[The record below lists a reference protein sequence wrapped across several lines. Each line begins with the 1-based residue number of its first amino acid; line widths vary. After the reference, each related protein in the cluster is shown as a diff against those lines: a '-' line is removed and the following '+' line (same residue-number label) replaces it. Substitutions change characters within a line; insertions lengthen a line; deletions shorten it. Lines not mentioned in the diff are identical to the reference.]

1 MKRMLNRWM
10 KWILVGAMASMVA
23 ACGTA
28 LRNAPVVDRSP
39 SPPVE
44 TAPSAKPET
53 APAVIDNRPSYVVKK
68 GDTLNRIAQEQG
80 ISRNDLIAWNDLKNP
95 NDIKVDQVLKLAPP
109 PLAGGAQT
117 ASVNPNAGVEIKSI
131 NSVNPAL
138 NKTSPKGDKKPY
150 SEANLAELQK
160 SDSGLTADD
169 APKVAAST
177 TTTAPTPA
185 APVVAPTA
193 GAGAGTPAATEQ
205 TNIDW
210 MWPTEGKVI
219 ASFEETKNKGIDIA
233 GKLGQSI
240 FAAAAGK
247 VIYEGSGI
255 RGYGN
260 LVIIK
265 HLNSPYLSAYAH
277 NKVNLVK
284 EGDTI
289 KKGQKIAEMGN
300 SDTDKVKL
308 HFEIRQQGKSVESVD
323 PVKLLPAR

>member
-1 MKRMLNRWM
+1 MKNFFRKLTLLL
-10 KWILVGAMASMVA
+10 IVSVIAG
-23 ACGTA
+23 CGTA
-28 LRNAPVVDRSP
+28 LRNAPVVDRNPNAGAESA
-39 SPPVE
+39 PPVKN
-44 TAPSAKPET
+44 ADAG
-53 APAVIDNRPSYVVKK
+53 AVVVDNRPSYVVKK

-109 PLAGGAQT
+109 NLAGGAQT
-117 ASVNPNAGVEIKSI
+117 TSVNPNSGVEIKSI
-131 NSVNPAL
+131 TTINPAT
-138 NKTSPKGDKKPY
+138 NKSSPKGDKKPY

-160 SDSGLTADD
+160 ADSGLSNADD
-169 APKVAAST
+169 GVKPT
-177 TTTAPTPA
+177 TPA
-185 APVVAPTA
+185 APAGNVATA
-193 GAGAGTPAATEQ
+193 LPAVTPAAAPEQ
-205 TNIDW
+205 VKIEW
-210 MWPTEGKVI
+210 MWPAEGKVV
-219 ASFEETKNKGIDIA
+219 ATFDETKNKGIDIA
-233 GKLGQSI
+233 GKLGQSV

-284 EGDTI
+284 EGDAI

-300 SDTDKVKL
+300 SDTDSVKL

-323 PVKLLPAR
+323 PVKLLPSR

>member
-1 MKRMLNRWM
+1 MMKKFLKRLSLL
-10 KWILVGAMASMVA
+10 IVAGAAVA
-23 ACGTA
+23 VVTGCGTT

-39 SPPVE
+39 STPAEPAPV
-44 TAPSAKPET
+44 AKPE
-53 APAVIDNRPSYVVKK
+53 AGGGVVDNRPTYTVKK

-80 ISRNDLIAWNDLKNP
+80 VSRNDLIAWNDLKNP

-109 PLAGGAQT
+109 LAGGAQT
-117 ASVNPNAGVEIKSI
+117 AAVSPNAGVEIKNF
-131 NSVNPAL
+131 NSVNPAT
-138 NKTSPKGDKKPY
+138 NKTAPKGDKKPY

-160 SDSGLTADD
+160 SDSGLSGGDEPVKTV
-169 APKVAAST
+169 VAA
-177 TTTAPTPA
+177 APTAAASSAPPA
-185 APVVAPTA
+185 AP
-193 GAGAGTPAATEQ
+193 EQ
-205 TNIDW
+205 VNVDW
-210 MWPTEGKVI
+210 MWPAEGKVI
-219 ASFEETKNKGIDIA
+219 ATFDETKNKGIDIA
-233 GKLGQSI
+233 GKSGQSV

-265 HLNSPYLSAYAH
+265 HLNTPYLSAYAH

-300 SDTDKVKL
+300 SDTDTVKL

-323 PVKLLPAR
+323 PIKLLPSR